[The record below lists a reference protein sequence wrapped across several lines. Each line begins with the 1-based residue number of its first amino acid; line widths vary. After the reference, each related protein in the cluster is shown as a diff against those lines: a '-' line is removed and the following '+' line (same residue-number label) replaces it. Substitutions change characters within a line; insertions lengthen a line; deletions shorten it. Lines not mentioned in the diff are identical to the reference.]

1 MNVSKYDS
9 VQTDCKRS
17 TFSQG
22 QILELCGSIA
32 HKSPL
37 THKHGCVIVK
47 NNMVISQAF
56 NDKSKN
62 HHEQSIHAEI
72 AAIRKV
78 KHMLDASCTLFV
90 VRIGTAAQ
98 YKFKYSKPCRVCANM
113 IEKTRIG
120 KVYYTVNVKL

>member
-1 MNVSKYDS
+1 MISKYDTVHS
-9 VQTDCKRS
+9 DCKQS
-17 TFSQG
+17 TFAQG
-22 QILELCGSIA
+22 RIFDLCGTIA

-47 NNMVISQAF
+47 NNAVISQAF

-62 HHEQSIHAEI
+62 HHEQSVHAEI

-78 KHMLDASCTLFV
+78 KHLLDASCTLFV
-90 VRIGTAAQ
+90 VRIGTATQ
-98 YKFKYSKPCRVCANM
+98 YRFKYSKPCAMCANM
-113 IEKTRIG
+113 IQKTRIG